1 MADEIIKEEVVE
13 EVETPDVEQEVID
26 SMKDFDAKI
35 DSDDDSAVEDTPDED
50 IPEEKAE
57 EEIPAKEVA
66 KEEPAMEEVID
77 AEIAKIEKQLDVKTE
92 EKVKPEDKV
101 EEKPEEKV
109 EDKPFDCGLDPDEY
123 DEGLIKSVNK
133 LGQDFTEKIKT
144 LESEKAELKNL
155 VNQQNSQRHT
165 EWLDGK
171 INALGDDFVEVYGE
185 GEIEDIEPASEQF
198 ENRVKLNARIALTAK
213 AYRNMGKPV
222 PSRNKLFDQAVSYL
236 NKEIV
241 NKSKTEEE
249 TIKKLAARKGQVI
262 GRASKK
268 GSATSALEQ
277 AAQAMKEFDKK
288 IESD

>member
-1 MADEIIKEEVVE
+1 LTNII
-13 EVETPDVEQEVID
+13 
-26 SMKDFDAKI
+26 
-35 DSDDDSAVEDTPDED
+35 
-50 IPEEKAE
+50 
-57 EEIPAKEVA
+57 
-66 KEEPAMEEVID
+66 
-77 AEIAKIEKQLDVKTE
+77 
-92 EKVKPEDKV
+92 
-101 EEKPEEKV
+101 
-109 EDKPFDCGLDPDEY
+109 
-123 DEGLIKSVNK
+123 
-133 LGQDFTEKIKT
+133 
-144 LESEKAELKNL
+144 
-155 VNQQNSQRHT
+155 NQQNSQRHT
-165 EWLDGK
+165 EWLDRK
-171 INALGDDFVEVYGE
+171 INALDDAFVEIYGE

-241 NKSKTEEE
+241 NKSKTEKE
-249 TIKKLAARKGQVI
+249 TVKKLGERKSQVI